1 MHTTLSFT
9 EQAEAALA
17 ATRTAHVSVGVLQAA
32 VAVALIAESLAPDE
46 RTQAVAGETVAA
58 LLGAMDDLCPDPPAR
73 PGERVRP
80 APPRPRPAP
89 VGPVERPPHEGCLD
103 PS

>member
-9 EQAEAALA
+9 EQAETALA

-32 VAVALIAESLAPDE
+32 IAVALAAETLAQDE

-58 LLGAMDDLCPDPPAR
+58 LLSAMDDLCSDR
-73 PGERVRP
+73 PTQPSKRVRP

-89 VGPVERPPHEGCLD
+89 VGHAPHGGCLD